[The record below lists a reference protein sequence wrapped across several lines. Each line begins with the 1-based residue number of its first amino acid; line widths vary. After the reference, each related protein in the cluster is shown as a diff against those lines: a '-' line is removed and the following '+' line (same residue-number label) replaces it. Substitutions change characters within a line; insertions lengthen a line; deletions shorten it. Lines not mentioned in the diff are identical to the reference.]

1 MQKTDNKPS
10 AFQIRALRKKDHL
23 ALLALINADR
33 LPSQPECTLQDI
45 QDAVAGKATID
56 GGWWKA
62 LTTIHTLV
70 VTSGTTIVGAASFG
84 IRKQDG
90 SPFAG
95 AGFLLWLHA
104 NERRDVTDLL
114 VSYIRSALQHCSRL
128 YAFWIA
134 TPLTLGVEGL
144 PKEHRPMMHEVLLRH
159 GFTGADQWVYMKGP
173 VQTEETQMIA
183 EVEQTNTGWKLLVH
197 DESEQ
202 VAEAEIGLGRDA
214 LGVLWWIEVQESQR
228 GRGIGKHLL
237 LQARKMLG
245 DAGVKEIILYVDH
258 DDPRQRDRTAAL
270 HLYRSQGFC
279 VVDHLWSYHKVP

>member
-1 MQKTDNKPS
+1 MRKTYNEPS
-10 AFQIRALRKKDHL
+10 ALQIRALREKDL
-23 ALLALINADR
+23 PSLLALINADR

-56 GGWWKA
+56 SGWWNA
-62 LTTIHTLV
+62 LGTIHTLV
-70 VTSGTTIVGAASFG
+70 VTSDTSIVGAASYG

-90 SPFAG
+90 SSFAG

-114 VSYIRSALQHCSRL
+114 VSYICSALRHCPHL

-144 PKEHRPMMHEVLLRH
+144 PQQHRPMMHEVLLRR
-159 GFTGADQWVYMKGP
+159 GFTGADEWVYMKGP
-173 VQTEETQMIA
+173 IQTEETTTVA
-183 EVEQTNTGWKLLVH
+183 EVELVNTGWKLLVH
-197 DESEQ
+197 DDSKQ

-214 LGVLWWIEVQESQR
+214 RGVLWWIEVQESQR
-228 GRGIGKHLL
+228 GRGIGKNLL

-245 DAGVKEIILYVDH
+245 DAGAKEIILYVDH